1 MTSTRL
7 YGIKEINMDRIE
19 KKASSVELAIEE
31 GLKEMGLTADQ
42 VDVEVVSQP
51 GFLGLKKAH
60 VILTKKPVVGVD
72 AAKEF
77 IDEVLR
83 LLNFDC
89 TTTLEKGEEQDVIR
103 ISGKDTGSVIGYRG
117 DVLDSIQYLSHLV
130 ANKTKPL
137 DKRLLI
143 DAENY
148 RDKRIMTLTSLAK
161 KLAYKVRKTLKPV
174 ELEPM
179 NPFERRIIHT
189 TLQEDE
195 YVVTT
200 SVGEDP
206 NRHLVISPSDK
217 AKSVMYDHTKKND
230 FKKNGFKTRSFG
242 AKRRRF

>member
-1 MTSTRL
+1 
-7 YGIKEINMDRIE
+7 MDKIE
-19 KKASSVELAIEE
+19 MKGSSVEQAIED
-31 GLKEMGLTADQ
+31 GLKEMGLTLEE
-42 VDVEVVSQP
+42 VDVEIVSQK
-51 GFLGLKKAH
+51 GLFKKAQ

-77 IDEVLR
+77 IDKVLE
-83 LLNFDC
+83 LLEFDC
-89 TTTLEKGEEQDVIR
+89 TTTLEKGEDQDVIR

-137 DKRLLI
+137 EKRLLI

-148 RDKRIMTLTSLAK
+148 RDKRVQTLTNLAK
-161 KLAYKVRKTLKPV
+161 KLATKVKNSLRPI

-179 NPFERRIIHT
+179 NPFERRVIHT
-189 TLQEDE
+189 SLQDDE
-195 YVVTT
+195 YVETK

-206 NRHLVISPSDK
+206 NRHIVIAPSDK
-217 AKSVMYDHTKKND
+217 AKNAMYDHSKKNN
-230 FKKNGFKTRSFG
+230 FKKNGFNTRSFG

>member
-1 MTSTRL
+1 
-7 YGIKEINMDRIE
+7 MDRIE
-19 KKASSVELAIEE
+19 MKGSSVEQAIQD
-31 GLKEMGLTADQ
+31 GLKEMALTREQ
-42 VDVEVVSQP
+42 VDVEIISEK
-51 GFLGLKKAH
+51 GLFKKAH
-60 VILTKKPVVGVD
+60 VVLTKKPVVGVD

-77 IDEVLR
+77 IDKLLE

-148 RDKRIMTLTSLAK
+148 RDKRVNTLTNLAK
-161 KLAYKVRKTLKPV
+161 KLAHKVENTLRPI

-179 NPFERRIIHT
+179 NPFERRVIHT
-189 TLQEDE
+189 SLQDNDMVETL
-195 YVVTT
+195 

-206 NRHLVISPSDK
+206 NRHIVIAPSDK
-217 AKSVMYDHTKKND
+217 ARNAMYDTSKKAN
-230 FKKNGFKTRSFG
+230 FKKNGFHTRSFG